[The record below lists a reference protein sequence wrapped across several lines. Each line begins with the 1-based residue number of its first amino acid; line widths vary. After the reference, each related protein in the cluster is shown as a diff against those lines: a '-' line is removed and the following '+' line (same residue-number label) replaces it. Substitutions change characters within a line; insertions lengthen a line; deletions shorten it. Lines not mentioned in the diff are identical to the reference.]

1 MSSNEGYSEG
11 YSGDGGDGEGRSLSG
26 NVERWERC
34 VRACLHLPT
43 AEHVLFPHSSGLL
56 ARSCSAWGAARNTM
70 PCPALRLGK
79 L

>member
-1 MSSNEGYSEG
+1 MRGTVATG
-11 YSGDGGDGEGRSLSG
+11 RTGKGDLCLETWRGGSDLS
-26 NVERWERC
+26 
-34 VRACLHLPT
+34 VRASHLPT